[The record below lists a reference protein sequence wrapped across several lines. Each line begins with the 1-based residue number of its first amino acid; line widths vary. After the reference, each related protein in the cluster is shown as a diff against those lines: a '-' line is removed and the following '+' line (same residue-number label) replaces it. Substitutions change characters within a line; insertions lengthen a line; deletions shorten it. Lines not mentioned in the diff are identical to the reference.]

1 VERDALPQGQSA
13 GGVTQVVKPLLMLDI
28 NNVLHYYQRMI
39 KGFADKETEKLWNR
53 ERSKAVPANLQ
64 RGALRKLTQL
74 NNAEDL
80 NDLRVPPGNKLEKLS
95 GERAGQH
102 SIRINVQYRVCFVW
116 EDGDAHDVE
125 IVDYHR

>member
-1 VERDALPQGQSA
+1 
-13 GGVTQVVKPLLMLDI
+13 
-28 NNVLHYYQRMI
+28 MI

-53 ERSKAVPANLQ
+53 ARSKAVPANLQ

-80 NDLRVPPGNKLEKLS
+80 NDLRIPPGNKLEKLS
-95 GERAGQH
+95 GERAGRH
-102 SIRINVQYRVCFVW
+102 SIRVNIQYRVCFVW
-116 EDGDAHDVE
+116 EAGDAYDVE